1 MQHGPLRNTR
11 GPRPTLRWR
20 SITPVRKPRRTR
32 RREFQRL
39 SSAGH
44 PQNAEK
50 ETRKYDLK
58 SQRKKHDSGDHD
70 SQRLLGIERA
80 KVMHSPILQTQTPR
94 ARSRKHEQN
103 AHDKAGLESE
113 VAKHFR
119 EERICGQQ
127 SL

>member
-20 SITPVRKPRRTR
+20 SIKPVRKPRRTR
-32 RREFQRL
+32 RREFRRL

-58 SQRKKHDSGDHD
+58 SQRDGHGPGNHDPQGFF
-70 SQRLLGIERA
+70 RIERT
-80 KVMHSPILQTQTPR
+80 KVIASPVLESQAPR
-94 ARSRKHEQN
+94 SGPGQYEQN
-103 AHDKAGLESE
+103 AHDNA
-113 VAKHFR
+113 
-119 EERICGQQ
+119 
-127 SL
+127 